1 MLKRLFNLDWVI
13 VGLVFI
19 LLFLGLFVLKSIFP
33 SLFIQQLIWAIFG
46 IFAFFIFSSID
57 YEHYEKLSWIF
68 YFASIFFLLITFLF
82 GAITRGSVRWLEIGG
97 VGIQSSE
104 LVKPFLILFLATFL
118 SDQRTDLKK
127 IIYSGLLTALIA
139 LLIFLQPDLGS
150 SLVVLFIWLGMI
162 LAKSIK
168 GKWIVSGLV
177 LLGLFF
183 PLFWHFLKD
192 YQKKRIFTF
201 LNPSSDPLGSG
212 FNLIQSKIAVGSG
225 QLFGRGLGRGT
236 QSHLQFLPERHTDFI
251 FASLA
256 EELGFIGSLILILLF
271 FFLLLKILLLAVNS
285 RDRFASLVCIG
296 VFSLLFIQVF
306 VNLGMNLGLLPITG
320 LTLPLISYGGSSL
333 LSTMIALGI
342 ISSIAKDKDKKRW
355 LRLGRENIIIRSYEK
370 VCSYKN
376 RWFSM

>member
-183 PLFWHFLKD
+183 PLFWRFLKD

-306 VNLGMNLGLLPITG
+306 VNVGMNLGLLPITG

-342 ISSIAKDKDKKRW
+342 ISSIAKDKDKKKMV
-355 LRLGRENIIIRSYEK
+355 EIR
-370 VCSYKN
+370 
-376 RWFSM
+376 